1 MLNVV
6 ILMGRLT
13 ATPELQHTA
22 AGVPFT
28 TVCLAIDRQYKKAGA
43 DRQTD
48 FIYVT
53 IWRQAAEFVCKY
65 FQKGR
70 MIAIHGSVHTN
81 NYTDRNGNQRTSI
94 NFVADYISFCGD
106 RAKTTVS
113 SHSEAVT
120 TPNSSTPSASSPQL
134 PTSHEEYTQTRLPEP
149 KPDEDDGMYPIPY
162 DDLPF

>member
-70 MIAIHGSVHTN
+70 MIAIHGSVQTN
-81 NYTDRNGNQRTSI
+81 NYTDRNGNPRTSI

-106 RAKTTVS
+106 RARTGIPS
-113 SHSEAVT
+113 QSD
-120 TPNSSTPSASSPQL
+120 STPKPSPTFSASPASMSQ
-134 PTSHEEYTQTRLPEP
+134 EEYTQTQLPEP
-149 KPDEDDGMYPIPY
+149 KPDDDGMYPFPY